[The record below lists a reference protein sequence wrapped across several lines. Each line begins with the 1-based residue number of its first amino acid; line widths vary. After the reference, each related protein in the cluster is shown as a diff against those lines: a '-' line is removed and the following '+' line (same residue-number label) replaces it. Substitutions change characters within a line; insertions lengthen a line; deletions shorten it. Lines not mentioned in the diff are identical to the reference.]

1 MWWQSEYGVKFMVR
15 VWKDGVSAGND
26 TTHTAEQE
34 VRKRGADGKGKEI
47 KKKKKK
53 R

>member
-1 MWWQSEYGVKFMVR
+1 MVR
-15 VWKDGVSAGND
+15 EWKDGVSAGDD

-53 R
+53 KR